1 MIDVYS
7 YIHINIFVIPTNIIE
22 TIMIKFNTFKGEKGT
37 PGKPG
42 ADGQQV
48 LIKLFN
54 FIWRIK

>member
-1 MIDVYS
+1 
-7 YIHINIFVIPTNIIE
+7 
-22 TIMIKFNTFKGEKGT
+22 MIKFNTFKGEKGT